1 MQRSICRIGHARVS
15 AGCSLVGDAHSY
27 GMEGVR
33 FYTLY
38 KRVMQCWPDPGAG
51 KGPEFP
57 MPVNR

>member
-1 MQRSICRIGHARVS
+1 
-15 AGCSLVGDAHSY
+15 LVGDAHSY

-38 KRVMQCWPDPGAG
+38 KRVMQCGPDPGAG